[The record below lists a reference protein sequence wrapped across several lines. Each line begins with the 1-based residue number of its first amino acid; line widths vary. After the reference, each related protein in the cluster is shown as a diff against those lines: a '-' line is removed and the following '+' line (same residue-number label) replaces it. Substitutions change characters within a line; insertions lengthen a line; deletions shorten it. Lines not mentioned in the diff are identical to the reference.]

1 LPSLLPPKIVINN
14 EEDQSLDLIPR
25 DRLILL
31 STSGK
36 SEGGI
41 NPSIAKELAPWTADQ
56 TITSPPLR
64 ALLSITP

>member
-1 LPSLLPPKIVINN
+1 VNSFLYTFSRFGNNIIIPK
-14 EEDQSLDLIPR
+14 
-25 DRLILL
+25 DRLTLL

-36 SEGGI
+36 LEGGI

>member
-1 LPSLLPPKIVINN
+1 MREITLKNIIAFVIAPKNVIDH
-14 EEDQSLDLIPR
+14 EKSQSLDLIPK
-25 DRLILL
+25 DRLILF

-56 TITSPPLR
+56 TITSPP
-64 ALLSITP
+64 